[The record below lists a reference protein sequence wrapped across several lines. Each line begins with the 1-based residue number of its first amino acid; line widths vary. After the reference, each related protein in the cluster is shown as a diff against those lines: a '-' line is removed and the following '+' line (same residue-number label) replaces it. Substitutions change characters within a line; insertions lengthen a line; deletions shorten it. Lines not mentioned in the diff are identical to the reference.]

1 MQLLIF
7 LLVGDHKPET
17 VGSLNEAECPS
28 GYPLPAKGDIYCLL
42 DFPPR
47 FPSDVDHAKVVSF
60 ANANINTEHRTFVVA
75 FVVVFFFFYCLL
87 WFWLFQLHL
96 RCFFFFVVIST
107 HLEGGK
113 TIIIRPSIIKA
124 GCPLK
129 FLFPSEI
136 L

>member
-75 FVVVFFFFYCLL
+75 FVVVFFFLL
-87 WFWLFQLHL
+87 FIVVLAFSIALEVLLLL
-96 RCFFFFVVIST
+96 RRHQHT
-107 HLEGGK
+107 
-113 TIIIRPSIIKA
+113 P
-124 GCPLK
+124 
-129 FLFPSEI
+129 
-136 L
+136 